1 MDFIEVSAKSVEEAI
16 TEASIKLGIPSSEID
31 YEVVEKGSTGFLGIG
46 SKSAVIK
53 ARKKFSV
60 EENVREFLTSV
71 FNAMDM
77 EVEIIIK
84 INEEEKLIDVELK
97 GADMGILIGKRG
109 QTLDSLQYLTNLAIN
124 KHSENYYKVKV
135 DTEDYRKRRKDTLE
149 NLAKNIA
156 YKVKRTKRPVA
167 LEAMNPFERR
177 VIHSA
182 LQNDKFVTTHSE
194 GEEPYRHVVVTLK
207 K

>member
-1 MDFIEVSAKSVEEAI
+1 MEYIEVSAKTVDEAL
-16 TEASIKLGIPSSEID
+16 TEASIKLGITSNELE
-31 YEVVEKGSTGFLGIG
+31 YEVVEKGSSGFLGIG
-46 SKSAVIK
+46 SKEAVIK
-53 ARKKFSV
+53 VRKKFSV
-60 EENVREFLTSV
+60 EETVIDFLKSV
-71 FNAMDM
+71 LSAMDM
-77 EVEIIIK
+77 EVEIIVK
-84 INEEEKLIDVELK
+84 VDENEKSIDVELK
-97 GADMGILIGKRG
+97 GEDMGILIGKRG
-109 QTLDSLQYLTNLAIN
+109 QTLDSLQYLTNLALN

-149 NLAKNIA
+149 NLA
-156 YKVKRTKRPVA
+156 RTKRSVA
-167 LEAMNPFERR
+167 LEPMNPFERR